1 MTAKSTF
8 LRKDWSRQ
16 ECAENILLKFFLNW
30 ILPQYIEYMPI
41 DQLPTYVFL
50 QLHIFSYKCTS
61 RFVFSPK
68 KYIFSISENAI
79 WDRIRNKL
87 EFQTICTMYSLRS
100 LLVDQIYFLGQF
112 LIFLKDCTT
121 FDYQLEGQSF
131 YQIKIS
137 LLNVCQAIHKR
148 RIFWK

>member
-87 EFQTICTMYSLRS
+87 EPQTICTMYSL
-100 LLVDQIYFLGQF
+100 LVYIRCTFQG
-112 LIFLKDCTT
+112 IFNIFKRFHDLCLWVRGLFIK
-121 FDYQLEGQSF
+121 SF

-137 LLNVCQAIHKR
+137 RLNVCQA
-148 RIFWK
+148 